1 MVLRMITPDGRFSTG
16 LRETRRGEPLVQRQ
30 LDIAPQ
36 CNVHLCIDSIVRTKR
51 TFLFMSV
58 LTFL

>member
-1 MVLRMITPDGRFSTG
+1 MITPDGRFSTG
-16 LRETRRGEPLVQRQ
+16 LRETRGGEPLVQRQ

-36 CNVHLCIDSIVRTKR
+36 CNVHLCIDSIVHTKR
-51 TFLFMSV
+51 TCLYMSV

>member
-36 CNVHLCIDSIVRTKR
+36 CNVHLCIDSIVRTKLTCR
-51 TFLFMSV
+51 YMSV

>member
-1 MVLRMITPDGRFSTG
+1 MITPDGRFSTG
-16 LRETRRGEPLVQRQ
+16 LRETRRGEPLVHRQ

-36 CNVHLCIDSIVRTKR
+36 CNVLLCIDSIVRTKR
-51 TFLFMSV
+51 TCLHMSV

>member
-1 MVLRMITPDGRFSTG
+1 MITPDGRFSTG
-16 LRETRRGEPLVQRQ
+16 LRETRRGEPLVHQR

-36 CNVHLCIDSIVRTKR
+36 CNVHLYIDCIVRTKR
-51 TFLFMSV
+51 TCLHMSV

>member
-36 CNVHLCIDSIVRTKR
+36 CNVHLRIDSIVRTKR
-51 TFLFMSV
+51 TCICLR
-58 LTFL
+58 